1 MSSLPASAREFLK
14 KEIDWDHDGV
24 EEDLDYIA
32 RHLTDWEAKL
42 VVPLRFTRHQ
52 VDILKETHSDPILL
66 RYGLEF
72 SSKVSTCWQELS

>member
-1 MSSLPASAREFLK
+1 MSSLPASAHEFLK

-32 RHLTDWEAKL
+32 RYLTDWEAKL

-52 VDILKETHSDPILL
+52 VDILKEKHKHSNPILL

-72 SSKVSTCWQELS
+72 SSKVSAC